1 MPMND
6 MGMEAQPMGDV
17 NNEPIG
23 GMGDDEPM
31 DDPQMNDDSEG
42 FDAGVDVDKDED
54 PKKYI
59 QQLSG
64 KLSQELRN
72 YNQEQEK
79 PDTELNKYVAGM
91 IIPQASK
98 DMTDKEKKEIISK
111 IEKGSVDSD
120 DDIEQDEDLPSDE
133 GEDMN
138 MGDIDND
145 MKVES
150 KSNLDKIISEIINS
164 TISDNRKEKKE
175 RQEKKKTYKDKHK
188 NPFST
193 DF

>member
-6 MGMEAQPMGDV
+6 MGMGGQPMGGM
-17 NNEPIG
+17 NNEPMDD
-23 GMGDDEPM
+23 MGDEPM
-31 DDPQMNDDSEG
+31 DDQQMDDDSEG

-98 DMTDKEKKEIISK
+98 DMTDKEKKEIINK
-111 IEKGSVDSD
+111 IEKCSVDSD
-120 DDIEQDEDLPSDE
+120 NENEQDEDLPSDE
-133 GEDMN
+133 GDDIGMDN
-138 MGDIDND
+138 IDND

-150 KSNLDKIISEIINS
+150 KSNIDKIISEIINS

-175 RQEKKKTYKDKHK
+175 RQEKKKTYKYRHK